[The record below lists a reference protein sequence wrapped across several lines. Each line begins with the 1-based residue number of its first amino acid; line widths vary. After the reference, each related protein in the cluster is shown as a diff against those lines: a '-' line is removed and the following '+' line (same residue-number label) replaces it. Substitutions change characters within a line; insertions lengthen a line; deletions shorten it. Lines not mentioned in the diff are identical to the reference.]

1 MNKLLFALSLF
12 ATPTYA
18 APVEFNTT
26 HVCDDYKKIVNYT
39 ISEFGETALFKG
51 IGFPVYYDDNRV
63 KGETEAYMVF
73 FVNQDTS
80 TWSLIYVFGDGRAC
94 IMADGAEFEPY

>member
-1 MNKLLFALSLF
+1 MNKLLLILALST
-12 ATPTYA
+12 APAYA

-26 HVCDDYKKIVNYT
+26 HFCDDYKKIVNYT

-51 IGFPVYYDDNRV
+51 IGFPVYYNNNGV

-80 TWSLIYVFGDGRAC
+80 TWSLIYAFGDGKAC
-94 IMADGAEFEPY
+94 IIADGAEFEPY

>member
-1 MNKLLFALSLF
+1 MNKLLLILALST
-12 ATPTYA
+12 APTYA

-26 HVCDDYKKIVNYT
+26 HFCDDYKKIVNYT

-51 IGFPVYYDDNRV
+51 IGFPIYYDNNGV

-80 TWSLIYVFGDGRAC
+80 TWSLIYAFGDGKAC
-94 IMADGAEFEPY
+94 IIADGAEFEPY

>member
-1 MNKLLFALSLF
+1 MNKLLLILALST
-12 ATPTYA
+12 APAYA

-26 HVCDDYKKIVNYT
+26 HFCDDYKKIINYT

-51 IGFPVYYDDNRV
+51 IGFPIYYDNNGV

-80 TWSLIYVFGDGRAC
+80 TWSLIYAFGDGKAC
-94 IMADGAEFEPY
+94 IIADGAEFEPY